1 MANKR
6 IIASNIFEDDFFG
19 QLTMLQ
25 RLLWIG
31 LFSAC
36 ADDQGRMI
44 DNPTVIR
51 SKVFPYDDIPVAD
64 IDAALNLF
72 AAENRV
78 IRYTDERGKGYVQ
91 LTNWWKNQDPQ
102 WAMPSKYPA
111 PEGWKD
117 RVRSYIKG
125 VYNCENWPE
134 KAQKPPKNGK
144 SEHAPV
150 SDHLDVPPGQSTL
163 PAQVAGH
170 EINPN
175 PNPEINPNQIIDKE
189 FESEKTRDSFSS
201 NPELDKLI
209 PGINYSPAQAWAS
222 AKKSCETEMPIDRF
236 RKNVSCAWLK
246 EFDPERNR
254 FTIAAPSDYARD
266 WLESRLASTVV
277 RLLTGICNRTIQV
290 QFVTAAPMAE

>member
-19 QLTMLQ
+19 QITMLQ

-36 ADDQGRMI
+36 ADDQGRLI

-64 IDAALNLF
+64 IDAALDLF
-72 AAENRV
+72 AAENKL
-78 IRYTDERGKGYVQ
+78 IRYKDERGKSYIQ
-91 LTNWWKNQDPQ
+91 LATWWKNQDPQ

-111 PEGWKD
+111 PPDWKD

-125 VYNCENWPE
+125 VYFCENWPE
-134 KAQKPPKNGK
+134 KYQKPPKNGK
-144 SEHAPV
+144 STLP
-150 SDHLDVPPGQSTL
+150 DHLDMPPGQSTL
-163 PAQVAGH
+163 PPQVAGH

-175 PNPEINPNQIIDKE
+175 PNPEINPNQILDKE
-189 FESEKTRDSFSS
+189 FESEKAGDFPSS
-201 NPELDKLI
+201 DPELDKLI
-209 PGINYSPAQAWAS
+209 PGVNYSPVQAWRSTRDQLQA
-222 AKKSCETEMPIDRF
+222 EMPKAAF
-236 RKNVSCAWLK
+236 AKNVSCAWLK
-246 EFDPERNR
+246 EFDPEQNR
-254 FTIAAPSDYARD
+254 FTIAAPSDFARD
-266 WLESRLASTVV
+266 WLQSRLASTLV

-290 QFVTAAPMAE
+290 QFVTEERIAT